1 MLEENT
7 PCNKWRN
14 IMFIGIKSC
23 EKYNDNY
30 AVEVEYIDLFST
42 KIYPDGKG
50 GQLGDR
56 GHINNIKILEVKEDK
71 IILADEIQKGEYEY
85 YIDNERRN
93 DIAMQHTAEHLFSGI
108 ALKDYGFHNVGFRM
122 GEEISTV
129 DLDSDL
135 ISDETIKELSDKVNK
150 AILKGA
156 KVLGTTI
163 MKHEIETVSGLRK
176 KISPKITDEYI
187 RLVKIEGYDLCA
199 CAGFHVGDIKD
210 IRVFKI
216 LSHERIKG
224 KYTRITFI
232 AGDRALKDY
241 NKKSEIIKEL
251 NHKFSCRD
259 NEIIEKLENYQKG
272 YDELKKS
279 YAQLLY
285 NYAVSLKENI
295 LKSSIEINSHKIV
308 FYHGDKELIN
318 ELKKVFAEEKITFA
332 GFYEDSI
339 LIASEDI
346 NCSALIKE
354 IIKTDNSIK
363 GGGGAKQGNIKGNI
377 NEEII
382 IKSFQN
388 IL

>member
-1 MLEENT
+1 
-7 PCNKWRN
+7 
-14 IMFIGIKSC
+14 MFIGIKSC

-42 KIYPDGKG
+42 RIYPDGKG

-71 IILADEIQKGEYEY
+71 VIIADELEKGEYEY
-85 YIDNERRN
+85 SLDTERRN
-93 DIAMQHTAEHLFSGI
+93 DIAVQHTAEHLFSGI
-108 ALKDYGFHNVGFRM
+108 ALKDYNLNNVGFRM
-122 GEEISTV
+122 GEEVSTI
-129 DLDSDL
+129 DLDSDT
-135 ISDETIKELSDKVNK
+135 ISDEMVKELSNKVNE
-150 AILKGA
+150 AISKGA
-156 KVLGTTI
+156 KVLGTTV
-163 MKHEIETVSGLRK
+163 MKHEIEAVSGLRK

-210 IRVFKI
+210 LKVFKI

-224 KYTRITFI
+224 KYTRFTFI
-232 AGDRALKDY
+232 AGERALKDY
-241 NKKSEIIKEL
+241 EKKSEIIKSL

-259 NEIIEKLENYQKG
+259 NEILEKFENYQKEHE
-272 YDELKKS
+272 ELKKS
-279 YAQLLY
+279 YNQLLQK
-285 NYAVSLKENI
+285 YALTLKEDI
-295 LKSSIEINSHKIV
+295 LKNAVEINSHKIV

-332 GFYEDSI
+332 GFYEDSV

-354 IIKTDNSIK
+354 IIKTDSTVK

-377 NEEII
+377 SEDII

>member
-1 MLEENT
+1 
-7 PCNKWRN
+7 
-14 IMFIGIKSC
+14 MFIGIKNC

-71 IILADEIQKGEYEY
+71 VIIADELEKGEYEY
-85 YIDNERRN
+85 SLDTERRN
-93 DIAMQHTAEHLFSGI
+93 DIAVQHTAEHLFSGI
-108 ALKDYGFHNVGFRM
+108 ALKDYNLNNVGFRM
-122 GEEISTV
+122 GEEVSTI
-129 DLDSDL
+129 DLDSDT
-135 ISDETIKELSDKVNK
+135 ISDEMVKELSDKVNE
-150 AILKGA
+150 AISKGA
-156 KVLGTTI
+156 KVLGTTV
-163 MKHEIETVSGLRK
+163 MRHEIETVEGLRK

-210 IRVFKI
+210 LKVFKI

-224 KYTRITFI
+224 KYTRFTFI
-232 AGDRALKDY
+232 AGQRALKDY
-241 NKKSEIIKEL
+241 EKKSEIIKSL

-259 NEIIEKLENYQKG
+259 NEILEKFENYQKEHE
-272 YDELKKS
+272 ELKKS
-279 YAQLLY
+279 YNQLLQK
-285 NYAVSLKENI
+285 YALSLKENI
-295 LKSSIEINSHKIV
+295 LKNAVEINSHKII
-308 FYHGDKELIN
+308 FYHGDRELIN

-332 GFYEDSI
+332 GFYEDSV

-354 IIKTDNSIK
+354 IIKADNSVK
-363 GGGGAKQGNIKGNI
+363 GGGGAKQGNIKGKI
-377 NEEII
+377 SEDII

>member
-1 MLEENT
+1 
-7 PCNKWRN
+7 
-14 IMFIGIKSC
+14 MFIGIKSC

-42 KIYPDGKG
+42 RIYPDGKG

-71 IILADEIQKGEYEY
+71 VIIADELKKGEYEY
-85 YIDNERRN
+85 SLDTERRN
-93 DIAMQHTAEHLFSGI
+93 DIAVQHTAEHLFSGI
-108 ALKDYGFHNVGFRM
+108 ALKDYNLNNVGFRM
-122 GEEISTV
+122 GEEVSTI
-129 DLDSDL
+129 DLDSDT
-135 ISDETIKELSDKVNK
+135 ISDKMVKELSDKVNE
-150 AILKGA
+150 AISKGA
-156 KVLGTTI
+156 KVLGTTV

-210 IRVFKI
+210 LKVFKI

-224 KYTRITFI
+224 KYTRFTFI
-232 AGDRALKDY
+232 AGERALKDY
-241 NKKSEIIKEL
+241 EKKSEIIKSL

-259 NEIIEKLENYQKG
+259 NEVLEKFENYQKEHE
-272 YDELKKS
+272 ELKKS
-279 YAQLLY
+279 YNQLLQK
-285 NYAVSLKENI
+285 YALTLKEDI
-295 LKSSIEINSHKIV
+295 LKNAVKINSHKIV

-332 GFYEDSI
+332 GFYEDSV

-354 IIKTDNSIK
+354 IIKVDNSVK

-377 NEEII
+377 SKDII

>member
-1 MLEENT
+1 
-7 PCNKWRN
+7 
-14 IMFIGIKSC
+14 MFIGIKNC

-71 IILADEIQKGEYEY
+71 VIIADELEKGEYEY
-85 YIDNERRN
+85 SLDTERRN
-93 DIAMQHTAEHLFSGI
+93 DIAVQHTAEHLFSGI
-108 ALKDYGFHNVGFRM
+108 ALKDYNLNNVGFRM
-122 GEEISTV
+122 GEEVSTI
-129 DLDSDL
+129 DLDSDT
-135 ISDETIKELSDKVNK
+135 ISDEMVKELSDKVNE
-150 AILKGA
+150 AISKGA

-163 MKHEIETVSGLRK
+163 MRHEIETVEGLRK

-210 IRVFKI
+210 LKVFKI

-224 KYTRITFI
+224 KYTRFTFI
-232 AGDRALKDY
+232 AGQRALKDY
-241 NKKSEIIKEL
+241 EKKSEIIKSL

-259 NEIIEKLENYQKG
+259 NEVLEKFENYQKEHE
-272 YDELKKS
+272 ELKKS
-279 YAQLLY
+279 YNQLLQK
-285 NYAVSLKENI
+285 YALSLKENI
-295 LKSSIEINSHKIV
+295 LKNAVEINSHKII
-308 FYHGDKELIN
+308 FYHGDRELIN

-332 GFYEDSI
+332 GFYEDSV

-354 IIKTDNSIK
+354 IIKADNSVK

-377 NEEII
+377 SKDII

>member
-1 MLEENT
+1 
-7 PCNKWRN
+7 
-14 IMFIGIKSC
+14 MFIGIKSC

-42 KIYPDGKG
+42 RIYPDGKG

-71 IILADEIQKGEYEY
+71 VIIADELEKGEYEY
-85 YIDNERRN
+85 SLDTERRN
-93 DIAMQHTAEHLFSGI
+93 DIAVQHTAEHLFSGI
-108 ALKDYGFHNVGFRM
+108 ALKDYNLNNVGFRM
-122 GEEISTV
+122 GEEVSTI
-129 DLDSDL
+129 DLDSDT
-135 ISDETIKELSDKVNK
+135 ISDEMVKELSDKVNE
-150 AILKGA
+150 AISKGA

-163 MKHEIETVSGLRK
+163 MRHEIETVEGLRK

-210 IRVFKI
+210 LKVFKI

-224 KYTRITFI
+224 KYTRFTFI
-232 AGDRALKDY
+232 AGQRALKDY
-241 NKKSEIIKEL
+241 EKKSEIIKSL

-259 NEIIEKLENYQKG
+259 NEVLEKFENYQKEHE
-272 YDELKKS
+272 ELKKS
-279 YAQLLY
+279 YNQLLQK
-285 NYAVSLKENI
+285 YALSLKENI
-295 LKSSIEINSHKIV
+295 LKNAVEINSHKII
-308 FYHGDKELIN
+308 FYHGDRELIN

-332 GFYEDSI
+332 GFYEDSV

-354 IIKTDNSIK
+354 IIKADNSVK

-377 NEEII
+377 SKEII

>member
-1 MLEENT
+1 
-7 PCNKWRN
+7 
-14 IMFIGIKSC
+14 MFIGIKSC

-42 KIYPDGKG
+42 RIYPDGKG

-71 IILADEIQKGEYEY
+71 VIIADELEKGEYEY
-85 YIDNERRN
+85 SLDTERRN
-93 DIAMQHTAEHLFSGI
+93 DIAVQHTAEHLFSGI
-108 ALKDYGFHNVGFRM
+108 ALKDYNLNNIGFRM
-122 GEEISTV
+122 GEEVSTI
-129 DLDSDL
+129 DLDSDT
-135 ISDETIKELSDKVNK
+135 ISDEMVKELSDKVNE
-150 AILKGA
+150 AISKGA
-156 KVLGTTI
+156 KVLGTTV
-163 MKHEIETVSGLRK
+163 MKHEIEAVSGLRK

-210 IRVFKI
+210 LKVFKI

-224 KYTRITFI
+224 KYTRFTFI
-232 AGDRALKDY
+232 AGERALKDY
-241 NKKSEIIKEL
+241 EKKSEIIKSL

-259 NEIIEKLENYQKG
+259 NEVLEKFENYQKEHE
-272 YDELKKS
+272 ELKKS
-279 YAQLLY
+279 YNYLLQK
-285 NYAVSLKENI
+285 YALILKEDI
-295 LKSSIEINSHKIV
+295 LKNAVEVNSHKIV
-308 FYHGDKELIN
+308 FYHGDKEFIN

-332 GFYEDSI
+332 GFYEDSV

-354 IIKTDNSIK
+354 IIKADNSVK

-377 NEEII
+377 SKDII

>member
-1 MLEENT
+1 
-7 PCNKWRN
+7 
-14 IMFIGIKSC
+14 MFIGIKNC

-71 IILADEIQKGEYEY
+71 VIIANELKKGEYEY
-85 YIDNERRN
+85 SLDTERRN
-93 DIAMQHTAEHLFSGI
+93 DIAVQHTAEHLFSGI
-108 ALKDYGFHNVGFRM
+108 ALKDYNLNNVGFRM
-122 GEEISTV
+122 GEEVSTI
-129 DLDSDL
+129 DLDSDT
-135 ISDETIKELSDKVNK
+135 ISDEIVKELSDKVNE
-150 AILKGA
+150 AISKGA

-163 MKHEIETVSGLRK
+163 MRHEIETVEGLRK

-187 RLVKIEGYDLCA
+187 RLIKIEGYDLCA

-210 IRVFKI
+210 LKVFKI

-224 KYTRITFI
+224 KYTRFTFI
-232 AGDRALKDY
+232 AGQRALKDY
-241 NKKSEIIKEL
+241 EKKSEIIKSL

-259 NEIIEKLENYQKG
+259 NEVLEKFENYQKEHE
-272 YDELKKS
+272 ELKKS
-279 YAQLLY
+279 YNQLLQK
-285 NYAVSLKENI
+285 YALSLKENI
-295 LKSSIEINSHKIV
+295 LKNAVEINSHKIV

-332 GFYEDSI
+332 GFYEDSV

-354 IIKTDNSIK
+354 IIKADNSVK

-377 NEEII
+377 SEDII

>member
-1 MLEENT
+1 
-7 PCNKWRN
+7 
-14 IMFIGIKSC
+14 MFIGIKSC

-42 KIYPDGKG
+42 RIYPDGKG

-71 IILADEIQKGEYEY
+71 VIIADELKKGEYEY
-85 YIDNERRN
+85 SLDTERRN
-93 DIAMQHTAEHLFSGI
+93 DIAVQHTAEHLFSGI
-108 ALKDYGFHNVGFRM
+108 ALKDYNLNNVGFRM
-122 GEEISTV
+122 GEEVSTI
-129 DLDSDL
+129 DLDSDT
-135 ISDETIKELSDKVNK
+135 ISDEMVKELSDKVNE
-150 AILKGA
+150 AISKGA
-156 KVLGTTI
+156 KVLGTTV
-163 MKHEIETVSGLRK
+163 MRHEIETVEGLRK

-210 IRVFKI
+210 LKVFKI

-224 KYTRITFI
+224 KYTRFTFI
-232 AGDRALKDY
+232 AGQRALKDY
-241 NKKSEIIKEL
+241 EKKSEIIKSL

-259 NEIIEKLENYQKG
+259 NEILEKFENYQKEHE
-272 YDELKKS
+272 ELKKS
-279 YAQLLY
+279 YNQLLQK
-285 NYAVSLKENI
+285 YALTLKEDI
-295 LKSSIEINSHKIV
+295 LKNAVEINSHKII
-308 FYHGDKELIN
+308 FYHGDRELIN

-332 GFYEDSI
+332 GFYEDSV

-354 IIKTDNSIK
+354 IIKADNSVK

-377 NEEII
+377 SEEII

>member
-1 MLEENT
+1 
-7 PCNKWRN
+7 
-14 IMFIGIKSC
+14 MFIGIKSC

-42 KIYPDGKG
+42 RIYPDGKG

-71 IILADEIQKGEYEY
+71 VIIADELEKGEYEY
-85 YIDNERRN
+85 SLDTERRN
-93 DIAMQHTAEHLFSGI
+93 DIAVQHTAEHLFSGI
-108 ALKDYGFHNVGFRM
+108 ALKDYNLNNVGFRM
-122 GEEISTV
+122 GEEVSTI
-129 DLDSDL
+129 DLDSDT
-135 ISDETIKELSDKVNK
+135 ISDEMVKELSDKVNE
-150 AILKGA
+150 AISKGA
-156 KVLGTTI
+156 KVLGTTVI
-163 MKHEIETVSGLRK
+163 KHEIEAVSGLRK

-210 IRVFKI
+210 LKVFKI

-224 KYTRITFI
+224 KYTRFTFI
-232 AGDRALKDY
+232 AGERALKDY
-241 NKKSEIIKEL
+241 EKKSEIIKSL

-259 NEIIEKLENYQKG
+259 NEVLEKFENYQKEHE
-272 YDELKKS
+272 ELKKS
-279 YAQLLY
+279 YNYLLQK
-285 NYAVSLKENI
+285 YALILKEDI
-295 LKSSIEINSHKIV
+295 LKNAVEVNSHKIV
-308 FYHGDKELIN
+308 FYHGDKEFIN

-332 GFYEDSI
+332 GFYEDSV

-354 IIKTDNSIK
+354 IIKADNSVK

-377 NEEII
+377 SKDII

>member
-1 MLEENT
+1 
-7 PCNKWRN
+7 
-14 IMFIGIKSC
+14 MFIGIKSC

-42 KIYPDGKG
+42 RIYPDGKG

-71 IILADEIQKGEYEY
+71 VIIADELKKGEYEY
-85 YIDNERRN
+85 SLDTERRN
-93 DIAMQHTAEHLFSGI
+93 DIAVQHTAEHLFSGI
-108 ALKDYGFHNVGFRM
+108 ALKDYNLNNVGFRM
-122 GEEISTV
+122 GEEVSTI
-129 DLDSDL
+129 DLDSDT
-135 ISDETIKELSDKVNK
+135 ISDKMVKELSDKVNE
-150 AILKGA
+150 AISKGA
-156 KVLGTTI
+156 KVLGTTV

-210 IRVFKI
+210 LKVFKI

-224 KYTRITFI
+224 KYTRFTFI
-232 AGDRALKDY
+232 AGERALKDY
-241 NKKSEIIKEL
+241 EKKSEIIKSL

-259 NEIIEKLENYQKG
+259 NEILEKLENYQKEHE
-272 YDELKKS
+272 ELKKS
-279 YAQLLY
+279 YNQLLQK
-285 NYAVSLKENI
+285 YALTLKEDI
-295 LKSSIEINSHKIV
+295 LKNAVKINSHKIV

-332 GFYEDSI
+332 GFYEDSV

-354 IIKTDNSIK
+354 IIKVDNSVK

-377 NEEII
+377 SEEII

>member
-1 MLEENT
+1 
-7 PCNKWRN
+7 
-14 IMFIGIKSC
+14 MFIGIKSC

-42 KIYPDGKG
+42 RIYPDGKG

-71 IILADEIQKGEYEY
+71 VIIADELEKGEYEY
-85 YIDNERRN
+85 SLDTERRN
-93 DIAMQHTAEHLFSGI
+93 DIAVQHTAEHLFSGI
-108 ALKDYGFHNVGFRM
+108 ALKDYNLNNVGFRM
-122 GEEISTV
+122 GEEVSTI
-129 DLDSDL
+129 DLDSDS
-135 ISDETIKELSDKVNK
+135 ISDEMVKELSDKVNE
-150 AILKGA
+150 AISKGA

-163 MKHEIETVSGLRK
+163 MRHEIETVEGLRK

-187 RLVKIEGYDLCA
+187 RLIKIEGYDLCA

-210 IRVFKI
+210 LKVFKI

-224 KYTRITFI
+224 KYTRFTFI
-232 AGDRALKDY
+232 AGERALKDY
-241 NKKSEIIKEL
+241 EKKSEIIKSL

-259 NEIIEKLENYQKG
+259 NEILEKFKNYQKEHE
-272 YDELKKS
+272 ELKKS
-279 YAQLLY
+279 YNYLLQK
-285 NYAVSLKENI
+285 YALTLKEDI
-295 LKSSIEINSHKIV
+295 LKNAVEINSHKIV

-332 GFYEDSI
+332 GFYEDSV

-354 IIKTDNSIK
+354 IIKADSTVK

-377 NEEII
+377 SEEII

>member
-1 MLEENT
+1 
-7 PCNKWRN
+7 
-14 IMFIGIKSC
+14 MFIGIKSC

-42 KIYPDGKG
+42 RIYPDGKG

-71 IILADEIQKGEYEY
+71 VIIADELEKGEYEY
-85 YIDNERRN
+85 SLDTERRN
-93 DIAMQHTAEHLFSGI
+93 DIAVQHTAEHLFSGI
-108 ALKDYGFHNVGFRM
+108 ALKDYNLNNVGFRM
-122 GEEISTV
+122 GEEVSTI
-129 DLDSDL
+129 DLDSDT
-135 ISDETIKELSDKVNK
+135 ISDKMVKELSDKVNE
-150 AILKGA
+150 AISKGA
-156 KVLGTTI
+156 KVLGTTV

-210 IRVFKI
+210 LKVFKI

-224 KYTRITFI
+224 KYTRFTFI
-232 AGDRALKDY
+232 AGERALKDY
-241 NKKSEIIKEL
+241 EKKSEIIKSL

-259 NEIIEKLENYQKG
+259 NEVLKKFENYQKEHE
-272 YDELKKS
+272 ELKKS
-279 YAQLLY
+279 YNYLLQK
-285 NYAVSLKENI
+285 YALTLKEDI
-295 LKSSIEINSHKIV
+295 LKNAVEINSHKIV

-318 ELKKVFAEEKITFA
+318 EVKKVFAEEKITFA
-332 GFYEDSI
+332 GFYEDSV

-354 IIKTDNSIK
+354 IIKADNSVK

-377 NEEII
+377 SEEII

>member
-1 MLEENT
+1 
-7 PCNKWRN
+7 
-14 IMFIGIKSC
+14 MFIGIKSC

-42 KIYPDGKG
+42 RIYPDGKG

-71 IILADEIQKGEYEY
+71 VIIADELEKGEYEY
-85 YIDNERRN
+85 SLDTERRN
-93 DIAMQHTAEHLFSGI
+93 DIAVQHTAEHLFSGI
-108 ALKDYGFHNVGFRM
+108 ALKDYNLNNVGFRM
-122 GEEISTV
+122 GEEVSTI
-129 DLDSDL
+129 DLDSDT
-135 ISDETIKELSDKVNK
+135 ISDKMVKELSDKVNE
-150 AILKGA
+150 AISKGA
-156 KVLGTTI
+156 KVLGTTV
-163 MKHEIETVSGLRK
+163 MKHEIETVSDLRK

-210 IRVFKI
+210 LKVFKI

-224 KYTRITFI
+224 KYTRFTFI
-232 AGDRALKDY
+232 AGERALKDY
-241 NKKSEIIKEL
+241 EKKSEIIKSL

-259 NEIIEKLENYQKG
+259 NEVLEKFENYQKEHE
-272 YDELKKS
+272 ELKKS
-279 YAQLLY
+279 YNYLLQK
-285 NYAVSLKENI
+285 YALTLKEDI
-295 LKSSIEINSHKIV
+295 LKNAVEINSHKIV
-308 FYHGDKELIN
+308 FYHGDKELTN

-332 GFYEDSI
+332 GFYEDSV

-354 IIKTDNSIK
+354 IIKTDNSVK

-377 NEEII
+377 SEEII

>member
-1 MLEENT
+1 
-7 PCNKWRN
+7 
-14 IMFIGIKSC
+14 MFIGIKSC

-42 KIYPDGKG
+42 RIYPDGKG

-71 IILADEIQKGEYEY
+71 VIIADELEKGEYEY
-85 YIDNERRN
+85 SLDTERRN
-93 DIAMQHTAEHLFSGI
+93 DIAVQHTAEHLFSGI
-108 ALKDYGFHNVGFRM
+108 ALKDYNLNNVGFRM
-122 GEEISTV
+122 GEEVSTI
-129 DLDSDL
+129 DLDSDT
-135 ISDETIKELSDKVNK
+135 ISDKMVKELSDKVNE
-150 AILKGA
+150 AISKGA
-156 KVLGTTI
+156 KVLGTTV
-163 MKHEIETVSGLRK
+163 MKHEIETVEGLRK

-187 RLVKIEGYDLCA
+187 RLIKIEGYDLCA

-210 IRVFKI
+210 LKVFKI

-224 KYTRITFI
+224 KYTRFTFI
-232 AGDRALKDY
+232 AGQRALKDY
-241 NKKSEIIKEL
+241 EKKSEIIKSF

-259 NEIIEKLENYQKG
+259 NEILEKFENYQKEHE
-272 YDELKKS
+272 ELKKS
-279 YAQLLY
+279 YNQLLQK
-285 NYAVSLKENI
+285 YALNLKENI
-295 LKSSIEINSHKIV
+295 LKNAVEINSHKIV

-332 GFYEDSI
+332 GFYEDSV

-354 IIKTDNSIK
+354 IIKVDNSVK

-377 NEEII
+377 SEEII

>member
-1 MLEENT
+1 
-7 PCNKWRN
+7 
-14 IMFIGIKSC
+14 MFIGIKSC

-42 KIYPDGKG
+42 RIYPDGKG

-71 IILADEIQKGEYEY
+71 VIIADELKKGEYEY
-85 YIDNERRN
+85 SLDTERRN
-93 DIAMQHTAEHLFSGI
+93 DIAVQHTAEHLFSGI
-108 ALKDYGFHNVGFRM
+108 ALKDYNLNNVGFRM
-122 GEEISTV
+122 GEEVSTI
-129 DLDSDL
+129 DLDSDS
-135 ISDETIKELSDKVNK
+135 ISDEMVKELSDKVNE
-150 AILKGA
+150 AISKGA

-163 MKHEIETVSGLRK
+163 MRHEIETVEGLRK

-187 RLVKIEGYDLCA
+187 RLIKIEGYDLCA

-210 IRVFKI
+210 LKVFKI

-224 KYTRITFI
+224 KYTRFTFI
-232 AGDRALKDY
+232 AGQRALKDY
-241 NKKSEIIKEL
+241 EKKSEIIKSL

-259 NEIIEKLENYQKG
+259 NEILEKFENYQKEHE
-272 YDELKKS
+272 ELKKS
-279 YAQLLY
+279 YNQLLQK
-285 NYAVSLKENI
+285 YALNLKENI
-295 LKSSIEINSHKIV
+295 LKNAVEINSHKII
-308 FYHGDKELIN
+308 FYHGDRELIN

-332 GFYEDSI
+332 GFYEDSV

-354 IIKTDNSIK
+354 IIKVDNSVK
-363 GGGGAKQGNIKGNI
+363 GGGGAKQGNIKGKI
-377 NEEII
+377 SEDII

>member
-1 MLEENT
+1 
-7 PCNKWRN
+7 
-14 IMFIGIKSC
+14 MFIGIKSC

-42 KIYPDGKG
+42 RIYPDGKG

-71 IILADEIQKGEYEY
+71 VIIADELEKGEYEY
-85 YIDNERRN
+85 SLDTERRN
-93 DIAMQHTAEHLFSGI
+93 DIAVQHTAEHLFSGI
-108 ALKDYGFHNVGFRM
+108 ALKDYNLNNVGFRM
-122 GEEISTV
+122 GEEVSTI
-129 DLDSDL
+129 DLDSDT
-135 ISDETIKELSDKVNK
+135 ISDEMVKELSDKVNE
-150 AILKGA
+150 AISKGA
-156 KVLGTTI
+156 KVLGTTV

-210 IRVFKI
+210 LKVFKI
-216 LSHERIKG
+216 LSNERIKG
-224 KYTRITFI
+224 KYTRFTFI
-232 AGDRALKDY
+232 AGERALKDY
-241 NKKSEIIKEL
+241 EKKSEIIKSL

-259 NEIIEKLENYQKG
+259 NEVLEKFENYQKEHE
-272 YDELKKS
+272 ELKKS
-279 YAQLLY
+279 YNYLLQK
-285 NYAVSLKENI
+285 YALILKEDI
-295 LKSSIEINSHKIV
+295 LKNAVEINSHKIV

-332 GFYEDSI
+332 GFYEDSV

-354 IIKTDNSIK
+354 IIKADNSVK

-377 NEEII
+377 SEEII

>member
-1 MLEENT
+1 
-7 PCNKWRN
+7 
-14 IMFIGIKSC
+14 MFIGIKSC

-42 KIYPDGKG
+42 RIYPDGKG

-71 IILADEIQKGEYEY
+71 VIIADELEKGEYEY
-85 YIDNERRN
+85 SLDTERRN
-93 DIAMQHTAEHLFSGI
+93 DIAVQHTAEHLFSGI
-108 ALKDYGFHNVGFRM
+108 ALKDYNLNNVGFRM
-122 GEEISTV
+122 GEEVSTI
-129 DLDSDL
+129 DLDSDT
-135 ISDETIKELSDKVNK
+135 ISDEMVKELSDKVNE
-150 AILKGA
+150 AISKGA
-156 KVLGTTI
+156 KVLGTTV

-210 IRVFKI
+210 LKVFKI

-224 KYTRITFI
+224 KYTRFTFI
-232 AGDRALKDY
+232 AGERALKDY
-241 NKKSEIIKEL
+241 EKKSEIIKSL

-259 NEIIEKLENYQKG
+259 NEVLEKFENYQKEHE
-272 YDELKKS
+272 ELKKS
-279 YAQLLY
+279 YNYLLQK
-285 NYAVSLKENI
+285 YALILKEDI
-295 LKSSIEINSHKIV
+295 LKNAVEVNSHKIV

-318 ELKKVFAEEKITFA
+318 ELKKVFAEEKIIFA
-332 GFYEDSI
+332 GFYEDSV

-354 IIKTDNSIK
+354 IIKADNSVK

-377 NEEII
+377 SEEII

>member
-1 MLEENT
+1 
-7 PCNKWRN
+7 
-14 IMFIGIKSC
+14 MFIGIKNC

-42 KIYPDGKG
+42 RIYPDGKG

-71 IILADEIQKGEYEY
+71 VIIADELEKGEYEY
-85 YIDNERRN
+85 SLDTERRN
-93 DIAMQHTAEHLFSGI
+93 DIAVQHTAEHLFSGI
-108 ALKDYGFHNVGFRM
+108 ALKDYNLNNVGFRM
-122 GEEISTV
+122 GEEVSTI
-129 DLDSDL
+129 DLDSDT
-135 ISDETIKELSDKVNK
+135 ISDEMVKELSDKVNE
-150 AILKGA
+150 AISKGA
-156 KVLGTTI
+156 KVLGTTV
-163 MKHEIETVSGLRK
+163 MRHEIETVEGLRK

-210 IRVFKI
+210 LKVFKI

-224 KYTRITFI
+224 KYTRFTFI
-232 AGDRALKDY
+232 AGQRALKDY
-241 NKKSEIIKEL
+241 EKKSEIIKSL

-259 NEIIEKLENYQKG
+259 NEVLEKFENYQKEHE
-272 YDELKKS
+272 ELKKS
-279 YAQLLY
+279 YNQLLQK
-285 NYAVSLKENI
+285 YALSLKENI
-295 LKSSIEINSHKIV
+295 LKNAVEINSHKII
-308 FYHGDKELIN
+308 FYHGDRELIN

-332 GFYEDSI
+332 GFYEDSV

-354 IIKTDNSIK
+354 IIKADNSVK

-377 NEEII
+377 SKEII

>member
-1 MLEENT
+1 
-7 PCNKWRN
+7 
-14 IMFIGIKSC
+14 MFIGIKSC

-42 KIYPDGKG
+42 RIYPDGKG

-71 IILADEIQKGEYEY
+71 VIIADELEKGEYEY
-85 YIDNERRN
+85 SLDTERRN
-93 DIAMQHTAEHLFSGI
+93 DIAVQHTAEHLFSGI
-108 ALKDYGFHNVGFRM
+108 ALKDYNLNNVGFRM
-122 GEEISTV
+122 GEEVSTI
-129 DLDSDL
+129 DLDSDT
-135 ISDETIKELSDKVNK
+135 ISDEMVKELSDKVNE
-150 AILKGA
+150 AISKGA

-163 MKHEIETVSGLRK
+163 MRHEIETVEGLRK

-187 RLVKIEGYDLCA
+187 RLIKIEGYDLCA

-210 IRVFKI
+210 LKVFKI

-224 KYTRITFI
+224 KYTRFTFI
-232 AGDRALKDY
+232 AGQRALKDY
-241 NKKSEIIKEL
+241 EKKSEIIKSF

-259 NEIIEKLENYQKG
+259 NEILEKFENYQKEHE
-272 YDELKKS
+272 ELKKS
-279 YAQLLY
+279 YNQLLQK
-285 NYAVSLKENI
+285 YALSLKENI
-295 LKSSIEINSHKIV
+295 LKNAVEINSHKII
-308 FYHGDKELIN
+308 FYHGDRELIN

-332 GFYEDSI
+332 GFYEDSV

-354 IIKTDNSIK
+354 IIKADNSVK

-377 NEEII
+377 SEEII

>member
-1 MLEENT
+1 
-7 PCNKWRN
+7 
-14 IMFIGIKSC
+14 MFIGIKNC

-71 IILADEIQKGEYEY
+71 VIIADELEKGEYEY
-85 YIDNERRN
+85 SLDTERRN
-93 DIAMQHTAEHLFSGI
+93 DIAVQHTAEHLFSGI
-108 ALKDYGFHNVGFRM
+108 ALKDYNLNNVGFRM
-122 GEEISTV
+122 GEEVSTI
-129 DLDSDL
+129 DLDSDT
-135 ISDETIKELSDKVNK
+135 ISDEMVKELSDKVNE
-150 AILKGA
+150 AISKGA
-156 KVLGTTI
+156 KVLGTTV
-163 MKHEIETVSGLRK
+163 MRHEIETVEGLRK

-210 IRVFKI
+210 LKVFKI

-224 KYTRITFI
+224 KYTRFTFI
-232 AGDRALKDY
+232 AGQRALKDY
-241 NKKSEIIKEL
+241 EKKSEIIKSF

-259 NEIIEKLENYQKG
+259 NEILEKFENYQKEHE
-272 YDELKKS
+272 ELKKS
-279 YAQLLY
+279 YNQLLQK
-285 NYAVSLKENI
+285 YALSLKENI
-295 LKSSIEINSHKIV
+295 LKNAVEINSHKII
-308 FYHGDKELIN
+308 FYHGDRELIN

-332 GFYEDSI
+332 GFYEDSV

-354 IIKTDNSIK
+354 IIKADNSVK

-377 NEEII
+377 SKEII

>member
-1 MLEENT
+1 
-7 PCNKWRN
+7 
-14 IMFIGIKSC
+14 MFIGIKSC

-42 KIYPDGKG
+42 RIYPDGKG

-71 IILADEIQKGEYEY
+71 VIIADELEKGEYEY
-85 YIDNERRN
+85 SLDTERRN
-93 DIAMQHTAEHLFSGI
+93 DIAVQHTAEHLFSGI
-108 ALKDYGFHNVGFRM
+108 ALKDYNLNNVGFRM
-122 GEEISTV
+122 GEEVSTI
-129 DLDSDL
+129 DLDSDT
-135 ISDETIKELSDKVNK
+135 ISDKMVKELSDKVNE
-150 AILKGA
+150 AISKGA
-156 KVLGTTI
+156 KVLGTTV

-210 IRVFKI
+210 LKVFKI

-224 KYTRITFI
+224 KYTRFTFI
-232 AGDRALKDY
+232 AGERALKDY
-241 NKKSEIIKEL
+241 EKKSEIIKSL

-259 NEIIEKLENYQKG
+259 NEVLEKFENYQKEHE
-272 YDELKKS
+272 ELKKS
-279 YAQLLY
+279 YNYLLQK
-285 NYAVSLKENI
+285 YALTLKEDI
-295 LKSSIEINSHKIV
+295 LKNAVEINSHKIV

-332 GFYEDSI
+332 GFYEDSV

-354 IIKTDNSIK
+354 IIKADNSVK

-377 NEEII
+377 SEDII

>member
-1 MLEENT
+1 
-7 PCNKWRN
+7 
-14 IMFIGIKSC
+14 MFIGIKSC

-42 KIYPDGKG
+42 RIYPDGKG

-71 IILADEIQKGEYEY
+71 VIIADELKKGEYEY
-85 YIDNERRN
+85 SLDTERRN
-93 DIAMQHTAEHLFSGI
+93 DIAVQHTAEHLFSGI
-108 ALKDYGFHNVGFRM
+108 ALKDYNLNNVGFRM
-122 GEEISTV
+122 GEEVSTI
-129 DLDSDL
+129 DLDSDT
-135 ISDETIKELSDKVNK
+135 ISDEMVKELSGKVNE
-150 AILKGA
+150 AISKGA

-163 MKHEIETVSGLRK
+163 MRHEIETVEGLRK

-210 IRVFKI
+210 LKVFKI

-224 KYTRITFI
+224 KYTRFTFI
-232 AGDRALKDY
+232 AGERALKDY
-241 NKKSEIIKEL
+241 EKKSEIIKSL

-259 NEIIEKLENYQKG
+259 NEILEKLENYQKEHE
-272 YDELKKS
+272 ELKKS
-279 YAQLLY
+279 YNQLLQK
-285 NYAVSLKENI
+285 YALTLKEDI
-295 LKSSIEINSHKIV
+295 LKNAVEINSHKIV
-308 FYHGDKELIN
+308 FYHGDKELTN

-332 GFYEDSI
+332 GFYEDSV

-354 IIKTDNSIK
+354 IIKTDSTVK

-377 NEEII
+377 SEDII

>member
-1 MLEENT
+1 
-7 PCNKWRN
+7 
-14 IMFIGIKSC
+14 MFIGIKSC

-71 IILADEIQKGEYEY
+71 VIITDELEKGEYEY
-85 YIDNERRN
+85 SLDTERRN
-93 DIAMQHTAEHLFSGI
+93 DIAVQHTAEHLFSGI
-108 ALKDYGFHNVGFRM
+108 ALKDYNLNNVGFRM
-122 GEEISTV
+122 GEEVSTI
-129 DLDSDL
+129 DLDSDT
-135 ISDETIKELSDKVNK
+135 ISDEMVKELSDKVNE
-150 AILKGA
+150 AISKGA
-156 KVLGTTI
+156 KVLGTTV
-163 MKHEIETVSGLRK
+163 MRHEIETVSGLRK

-210 IRVFKI
+210 LKVFKI

-224 KYTRITFI
+224 KYTRFTFI
-232 AGDRALKDY
+232 AGQRALKDY
-241 NKKSEIIKEL
+241 EKKSEIIKSL

-259 NEIIEKLENYQKG
+259 NEVLEKFESYQKEHE
-272 YDELKKS
+272 ELKKS
-279 YAQLLY
+279 YNQLLQK
-285 NYAVSLKENI
+285 YALNLKENI
-295 LKSSIEINSHKIV
+295 LKNAVEINSHKIV
-308 FYHGDKELIN
+308 FYHGDRELIN

-332 GFYEDSI
+332 GFYEDSV

-354 IIKTDNSIK
+354 IIKADNSVK
-363 GGGGAKQGNIKGNI
+363 GGGGAKQGNIKGKI
-377 NEEII
+377 SEDII

>member
-1 MLEENT
+1 
-7 PCNKWRN
+7 
-14 IMFIGIKSC
+14 MFIGIKSC

-42 KIYPDGKG
+42 RIYPDGKG

-71 IILADEIQKGEYEY
+71 VIIADELEKGEYEY
-85 YIDNERRN
+85 FLDTERRN
-93 DIAMQHTAEHLFSGI
+93 DIAVQHTAEHLFSGI
-108 ALKDYGFHNVGFRM
+108 ALKDYNLNNVGFRM
-122 GEEISTV
+122 GEEVSTI
-129 DLDSDL
+129 DLDSDT
-135 ISDETIKELSDKVNK
+135 ISDKMVKELSDKVNE
-150 AILKGA
+150 AISKGA
-156 KVLGTTI
+156 KVLGTTV

-210 IRVFKI
+210 LKVFKI

-224 KYTRITFI
+224 KYTRFTFI
-232 AGDRALKDY
+232 AGERALKDY
-241 NKKSEIIKEL
+241 EKKSEIIKSL

-259 NEIIEKLENYQKG
+259 NEVLEKFENYQKEHE
-272 YDELKKS
+272 ELKKS
-279 YAQLLY
+279 YNYLLQK
-285 NYAVSLKENI
+285 YALTLKEDI
-295 LKSSIEINSHKIV
+295 LKNAVEINSHKIV

-332 GFYEDSI
+332 GFYEDSV

-354 IIKTDNSIK
+354 IIKTDSTVK

-377 NEEII
+377 SEDII

>member
-1 MLEENT
+1 
-7 PCNKWRN
+7 
-14 IMFIGIKSC
+14 MFIGIKSC

-42 KIYPDGKG
+42 RIYPDGKG

-71 IILADEIQKGEYEY
+71 VIIADELEKGEYEY
-85 YIDNERRN
+85 SLDTERRN
-93 DIAMQHTAEHLFSGI
+93 DIAVQHTAEHLFSGI
-108 ALKDYGFHNVGFRM
+108 ALKDYNLNNVGFRM
-122 GEEISTV
+122 GEEVSTI
-129 DLDSDL
+129 DLDSDT
-135 ISDETIKELSDKVNK
+135 ISDEMVKELSDKVNE
-150 AILKGA
+150 AISKGA
-156 KVLGTTI
+156 KVLGTTV
-163 MKHEIETVSGLRK
+163 MKHEIEAVSGLRK

-210 IRVFKI
+210 LKVFKI

-224 KYTRITFI
+224 KYTRFTFI
-232 AGDRALKDY
+232 AGERALKDY
-241 NKKSEIIKEL
+241 EKKSEIIKSL

-259 NEIIEKLENYQKG
+259 NEVLEKFENYQKEHE
-272 YDELKKS
+272 ELKKS
-279 YAQLLY
+279 YNYLLQK
-285 NYAVSLKENI
+285 YALILKEDI
-295 LKSSIEINSHKIV
+295 LKNVVEVNSHKIV
-308 FYHGDKELIN
+308 FYHGDKEFIN

-332 GFYEDSI
+332 GFYEDSV

-354 IIKTDNSIK
+354 IIKADNSVK

-377 NEEII
+377 SKDII

>member
-1 MLEENT
+1 
-7 PCNKWRN
+7 
-14 IMFIGIKSC
+14 MFIGIKSC

-42 KIYPDGKG
+42 RIYPDGKG

-71 IILADEIQKGEYEY
+71 VIIADELEKGEYEY
-85 YIDNERRN
+85 SLDTERRN
-93 DIAMQHTAEHLFSGI
+93 DIAVQHTAEHLFSGI
-108 ALKDYGFHNVGFRM
+108 ALKDYNLNNVGFRM
-122 GEEISTV
+122 GEEVSTI
-129 DLDSDL
+129 DLDSDT
-135 ISDETIKELSDKVNK
+135 ISDEMVKELSDKVNE
-150 AILKGA
+150 AISKGA
-156 KVLGTTI
+156 KVLGTTV
-163 MKHEIETVSGLRK
+163 MRHEIETVEGLRK

-210 IRVFKI
+210 LKVFKI

-224 KYTRITFI
+224 KYTRFTFI
-232 AGDRALKDY
+232 AGQRALKDY
-241 NKKSEIIKEL
+241 EKKSEIIKSF

-259 NEIIEKLENYQKG
+259 NEILEKFENYQKEHE
-272 YDELKKS
+272 ELKKS
-279 YAQLLY
+279 YNQLLQK
-285 NYAVSLKENI
+285 YALNLKENI
-295 LKSSIEINSHKIV
+295 LKNAVEINSHKIV

-332 GFYEDSI
+332 GFYEDSV

-354 IIKTDNSIK
+354 IIKADNSVK

-377 NEEII
+377 SEEII

>member
-1 MLEENT
+1 
-7 PCNKWRN
+7 
-14 IMFIGIKSC
+14 MFIGIKSC

-42 KIYPDGKG
+42 RIYPDGKG

-71 IILADEIQKGEYEY
+71 VIIADELEKGEYEY
-85 YIDNERRN
+85 SLDTERRN
-93 DIAMQHTAEHLFSGI
+93 DIAVQHTAEHLFSGI
-108 ALKDYGFHNVGFRM
+108 ALKDYNLNNVGFRM
-122 GEEISTV
+122 GEEVSTI
-129 DLDSDL
+129 DLDSDT
-135 ISDETIKELSDKVNK
+135 ISDEMVKELSDKVNE
-150 AILKGA
+150 AISKGA
-156 KVLGTTI
+156 KVLGTTV

-210 IRVFKI
+210 LKVFKI

-224 KYTRITFI
+224 KYTRFTFI
-232 AGDRALKDY
+232 AGERALKDY
-241 NKKSEIIKEL
+241 EKKSEIIKSL

-259 NEIIEKLENYQKG
+259 NEVLEKFENYQKEHE
-272 YDELKKS
+272 ELKKS
-279 YAQLLY
+279 YNYLLQK
-285 NYAVSLKENI
+285 YALTLKEDI
-295 LKSSIEINSHKIV
+295 LKNAVEINSHKIV

-318 ELKKVFAEEKITFA
+318 ELKKVFTEEKITFA
-332 GFYEDSI
+332 GFYEDSV

-354 IIKTDNSIK
+354 IIKTDSTVK

-377 NEEII
+377 SEEII

>member
-1 MLEENT
+1 
-7 PCNKWRN
+7 
-14 IMFIGIKSC
+14 MFIGIKSC

-42 KIYPDGKG
+42 RIYPDGKG

-71 IILADEIQKGEYEY
+71 VIIADELEKGEYEY
-85 YIDNERRN
+85 SLDTERRN
-93 DIAMQHTAEHLFSGI
+93 DIAVQHTAEHLFSGI
-108 ALKDYGFHNVGFRM
+108 ALKDYNLNNVGFRM
-122 GEEISTV
+122 GEEVSTI
-129 DLDSDL
+129 DLDSDT
-135 ISDETIKELSDKVNK
+135 ISDEMVKELSDKVNE
-150 AILKGA
+150 AISKGA
-156 KVLGTTI
+156 KVLGTTV
-163 MKHEIETVSGLRK
+163 MKHEIETVSDLRK

-210 IRVFKI
+210 LKVFKI

-224 KYTRITFI
+224 KYTRFTFI
-232 AGDRALKDY
+232 AGERALKDY
-241 NKKSEIIKEL
+241 EKKSEIIKSL

-259 NEIIEKLENYQKG
+259 NEVLEKFENYQKEHE
-272 YDELKKS
+272 ELKKS
-279 YAQLLY
+279 YNYLLQK
-285 NYAVSLKENI
+285 YALTLKEDI
-295 LKSSIEINSHKIV
+295 LKNAVEINSHKIV
-308 FYHGDKELIN
+308 FYHGDKELTN

-332 GFYEDSI
+332 GFYEDSV

-354 IIKTDNSIK
+354 IIKADNSVK

-377 NEEII
+377 SEEII

>member
-1 MLEENT
+1 
-7 PCNKWRN
+7 
-14 IMFIGIKSC
+14 MFIGIKSC
-23 EKYNDNY
+23 EKYNNNY
-30 AVEVEYIDLFST
+30 AVEVEYIDIFST

-56 GHINNIKILEVKEDK
+56 GHINNIEILEVKEDK
-71 IILADEIQKGEYEY
+71 IIIADEIQKGEYEY
-85 YIDNERRN
+85 FINNERRN

-108 ALKDYGFHNVGFRM
+108 ALKDYNLHNVGFRM
-122 GEEISTV
+122 GEEVSTV
-129 DLDSDL
+129 DLDSDS
-135 ISDETIKELSDKVNK
+135 ISEETVKELSDKVNK
-150 AILKGA
+150 AISKGA

-163 MKHEIETVSGLRK
+163 MKHEIETVEGLRK

-210 IRVFKI
+210 LRVFKI

-224 KYTRITFI
+224 KYTRFTFI

-241 NKKSEIIKEL
+241 EKKSEIIKSL

-259 NEIIEKLENYQKG
+259 NEVLEKLENYQKEHE
-272 YDELKKS
+272 DLKKS
-279 YAQLLY
+279 YGSLLQK
-285 NYAVSLKENI
+285 YALSMKENL
-295 LKSSIEINSHKIV
+295 LKNSIEINSHKII
-308 FYHGDKELIN
+308 FYHGEKEIVN
-318 ELKKVFAEEKITFA
+318 ELKKIFAQEKITFA
-332 GFYEDSI
+332 GFYEDSV

-354 IIKTDNSIK
+354 IIKTDSTVK

-377 NEEII
+377 TEDII
-382 IKSFQN
+382 MKSFEN

>member
-1 MLEENT
+1 
-7 PCNKWRN
+7 
-14 IMFIGIKSC
+14 MFIGIKSC

-42 KIYPDGKG
+42 RIYPDGKG

-71 IILADEIQKGEYEY
+71 VIIADELEKGEYEY
-85 YIDNERRN
+85 SLDTERRN
-93 DIAMQHTAEHLFSGI
+93 DIAVQHTAEHLFSGI
-108 ALKDYGFHNVGFRM
+108 ALKDYNLNNVGFRM
-122 GEEISTV
+122 GEEVSTI
-129 DLDSDL
+129 DLDSDT
-135 ISDETIKELSDKVNK
+135 ISDEMVKELSDKVNE
-150 AILKGA
+150 AISKGA
-156 KVLGTTI
+156 KVLGTTV

-210 IRVFKI
+210 LKVFKI

-224 KYTRITFI
+224 KYTRFTFI
-232 AGDRALKDY
+232 AGERALKDY
-241 NKKSEIIKEL
+241 EKKSEIIKSL

-259 NEIIEKLENYQKG
+259 NEVLEKFENYQKEHE
-272 YDELKKS
+272 ELKKS
-279 YAQLLY
+279 YNYLLQK
-285 NYAVSLKENI
+285 YALILKEDI
-295 LKSSIEINSHKIV
+295 LKNAVEINSHKIV

-332 GFYEDSI
+332 GFYEDSV

-354 IIKTDNSIK
+354 IIKADNSVK

-377 NEEII
+377 SEEII

>member
-1 MLEENT
+1 
-7 PCNKWRN
+7 
-14 IMFIGIKSC
+14 MFIGIKSC

-42 KIYPDGKG
+42 RIYPDGKG

-71 IILADEIQKGEYEY
+71 VIIADELEKGEYEY
-85 YIDNERRN
+85 SLDTERRN
-93 DIAMQHTAEHLFSGI
+93 DIAVQHTAEHLFSGI
-108 ALKDYGFHNVGFRM
+108 ALKDYNLNNVGFRM
-122 GEEISTV
+122 GEEVSTI
-129 DLDSDL
+129 DLDSDT
-135 ISDETIKELSDKVNK
+135 ISDEMVKELSDKVNE
-150 AILKGA
+150 AISKGA
-156 KVLGTTI
+156 KVLGTTV
-163 MKHEIETVSGLRK
+163 MKHEIETVSDLRK

-210 IRVFKI
+210 LKVFKI

-224 KYTRITFI
+224 KYTRFTFI
-232 AGDRALKDY
+232 AGERALKDY
-241 NKKSEIIKEL
+241 EKKSEIIKSL

-259 NEIIEKLENYQKG
+259 NEVLEKFENYQKEHE
-272 YDELKKS
+272 ELKKS
-279 YAQLLY
+279 YNYLLQK
-285 NYAVSLKENI
+285 YALILKEDI
-295 LKSSIEINSHKIV
+295 LKNAVEVNSHKIV
-308 FYHGDKELIN
+308 FYHGDKELTN

-332 GFYEDSI
+332 GFYEDSV

-354 IIKTDNSIK
+354 IIKADSTVK

-377 NEEII
+377 SEDII

>member
-1 MLEENT
+1 
-7 PCNKWRN
+7 
-14 IMFIGIKSC
+14 MFIGIKSC

-42 KIYPDGKG
+42 RIYPDGKG

-71 IILADEIQKGEYEY
+71 VIIADELEKGEYEY
-85 YIDNERRN
+85 SLDTERRN
-93 DIAMQHTAEHLFSGI
+93 DIAVQHTAEHLFSGI
-108 ALKDYGFHNVGFRM
+108 ALKDYNLNNVGFRM
-122 GEEISTV
+122 GEEVSTI
-129 DLDSDL
+129 DLDSDT
-135 ISDETIKELSDKVNK
+135 ISDEMVKELSDKVNE
-150 AILKGA
+150 AISKGA
-156 KVLGTTI
+156 KVLGTTV

-210 IRVFKI
+210 LKVFKI

-224 KYTRITFI
+224 KYTRFTFI
-232 AGDRALKDY
+232 AGERALKDY
-241 NKKSEIIKEL
+241 EKKSEIIKSL

-259 NEIIEKLENYQKG
+259 NEVLEKFENYQKEHE
-272 YDELKKS
+272 ELKKS
-279 YAQLLY
+279 YNYLLQK
-285 NYAVSLKENI
+285 YALTLKEDI
-295 LKSSIEINSHKIV
+295 LKNAVEINSHKIV

-332 GFYEDSI
+332 GFYEDSV
-339 LIASEDI
+339 LIASENI

-354 IIKTDNSIK
+354 IIKTDSTVK

-377 NEEII
+377 SEDII

>member
-1 MLEENT
+1 
-7 PCNKWRN
+7 
-14 IMFIGIKSC
+14 MFIGIKSC

-42 KIYPDGKG
+42 RIYPDGKG

-71 IILADEIQKGEYEY
+71 VIIADELEKGEYEY
-85 YIDNERRN
+85 FLDTERRN
-93 DIAMQHTAEHLFSGI
+93 DIAVQHTAEHLFSGI
-108 ALKDYGFHNVGFRM
+108 ALKDYNLNNVGFRM
-122 GEEISTV
+122 GEEVSTI
-129 DLDSDL
+129 DLDSDS
-135 ISDETIKELSDKVNK
+135 ISDEMVKELSDKVNE
-150 AILKGA
+150 AISKGA
-156 KVLGTTI
+156 KVLGTTV

-210 IRVFKI
+210 LKVFKI

-224 KYTRITFI
+224 KYTRFTFI
-232 AGDRALKDY
+232 AGERALKDY
-241 NKKSEIIKEL
+241 EKKSEIIKSL

-259 NEIIEKLENYQKG
+259 NEVLEKFENYQKEHE
-272 YDELKKS
+272 ELKKS
-279 YAQLLY
+279 YNYLLQK
-285 NYAVSLKENI
+285 YALTLKEDI
-295 LKSSIEINSHKIV
+295 LKNAVEINSHKIV

-332 GFYEDSI
+332 GFYEDSV

-354 IIKTDNSIK
+354 IIKTDSTVK

-377 NEEII
+377 SEDII

>member
-1 MLEENT
+1 
-7 PCNKWRN
+7 
-14 IMFIGIKSC
+14 MFIGIKSC

-42 KIYPDGKG
+42 RIYPDGKG

-71 IILADEIQKGEYEY
+71 VIIANELEKGEYEY
-85 YIDNERRN
+85 SLDTERRN
-93 DIAMQHTAEHLFSGI
+93 DIAVQHTAEHLFSGI
-108 ALKDYGFHNVGFRM
+108 ALKDYNLNNVGFRM
-122 GEEISTV
+122 GEEVSTI
-129 DLDSDL
+129 DLDSDS
-135 ISDETIKELSDKVNK
+135 ISDEMVKELSDKVNE
-150 AILKGA
+150 AISKGA

-163 MKHEIETVSGLRK
+163 MRHEIETIEGLRK

-187 RLVKIEGYDLCA
+187 RLIKIEGYDLCA

-210 IRVFKI
+210 LKVFKI

-224 KYTRITFI
+224 KYTRFTFI
-232 AGDRALKDY
+232 AGQRALKDY
-241 NKKSEIIKEL
+241 EKKSEIIKSF

-259 NEIIEKLENYQKG
+259 NEILEKFENYQKEHE
-272 YDELKKS
+272 ELKKS
-279 YAQLLY
+279 YNQLLQK
-285 NYAVSLKENI
+285 YALNLKENI
-295 LKSSIEINSHKIV
+295 LKNAVEINSHKIV

-332 GFYEDSI
+332 GFYEDSV

-354 IIKTDNSIK
+354 IIKADNSVK

-377 NEEII
+377 SEEII

>member
-1 MLEENT
+1 
-7 PCNKWRN
+7 
-14 IMFIGIKSC
+14 MFIGIKSC

-42 KIYPDGKG
+42 RIYPDGKG

-71 IILADEIQKGEYEY
+71 VIIADELEKGEYEY
-85 YIDNERRN
+85 SLDTERRN
-93 DIAMQHTAEHLFSGI
+93 DIAVQHTAEHLFSGI
-108 ALKDYGFHNVGFRM
+108 ALKDYNLNNVGFRM
-122 GEEISTV
+122 GEEVSTI
-129 DLDSDL
+129 DLDSDT
-135 ISDETIKELSDKVNK
+135 ISDEMVKELSDKVNE
-150 AILKGA
+150 AISKGA
-156 KVLGTTI
+156 KVLGTTV

-210 IRVFKI
+210 LKVFKI

-224 KYTRITFI
+224 KYTRFTFI
-232 AGDRALKDY
+232 AGERALKDY
-241 NKKSEIIKEL
+241 EKKSEIIKSL

-259 NEIIEKLENYQKG
+259 NEVLEKFENYQKEHE
-272 YDELKKS
+272 ELKKS
-279 YAQLLY
+279 YNYLLQK
-285 NYAVSLKENI
+285 YALTLKEDI
-295 LKSSIEINSHKIV
+295 LKNAVEINSHKIV
-308 FYHGDKELIN
+308 FYHGDKELTN

-332 GFYEDSI
+332 GFYEDSV

-354 IIKTDNSIK
+354 IIKTDNSVK

-377 NEEII
+377 SEEII

>member
-1 MLEENT
+1 
-7 PCNKWRN
+7 
-14 IMFIGIKSC
+14 MFIGIKSC

-42 KIYPDGKG
+42 RIYPDGKG

-71 IILADEIQKGEYEY
+71 VIIADELEKGEYEY
-85 YIDNERRN
+85 SLDTERRN
-93 DIAMQHTAEHLFSGI
+93 DIAVQHTAEHLFSGI
-108 ALKDYGFHNVGFRM
+108 ALKDYNLNNVGFRM
-122 GEEISTV
+122 GEEVSTI
-129 DLDSDL
+129 DLDSDT
-135 ISDETIKELSDKVNK
+135 ISDEMVKELSDKVNE
-150 AILKGA
+150 AISKGA
-156 KVLGTTI
+156 KVLGTTV

-210 IRVFKI
+210 LKVFKI

-224 KYTRITFI
+224 KYTRFTFI
-232 AGDRALKDY
+232 AGERALKDY
-241 NKKSEIIKEL
+241 EKKSEIIKSL

-259 NEIIEKLENYQKG
+259 NEVLEKFENYQKEHE
-272 YDELKKS
+272 ELKKS
-279 YAQLLY
+279 YNYLLQK
-285 NYAVSLKENI
+285 YALTLKEDI
-295 LKSSIEINSHKIV
+295 LKNAVEINSHKIV
-308 FYHGDKELIN
+308 FYHGDKELTN

-332 GFYEDSI
+332 GFYEDSV

-354 IIKTDNSIK
+354 IIKTDNSVK